1 MTDRR
6 IALFGG
12 SFNPIH
18 WGHIRLARRVLVDG
32 WADEVWLLVSPQ
44 NPLKQQASLADE
56 QLRLQWAQ
64 QAVANEPGITASDFE
79 FHLPRPSYT
88 WHTLCALTQTYPDRE
103 FSLLIGADNWL
114 HFDRWAH
121 TEDILSHHQ
130 ILVYPRPGYPL
141 PHPLPAGV
149 HEIEAPLFP
158 FASTDIRQAI
168 LRGEDIS
175 SLVPESIIPSVTS
188 TYGAP

>member
-1 MTDRR
+1 M
-6 IALFGG
+6 
-12 SFNPIH
+12 
-18 WGHIRLARRVLVDG
+18 
-32 WADEVWLLVSPQ
+32 AD
-44 NPLKQQASLADE
+44 
-56 QLRLQWAQ
+56 
-64 QAVANEPGITASDFE
+64 EPGITASDFE

-88 WHTLCALTQTYPDRE
+88 WHTLCALSRTYPDVE

-121 TEDILSHHQ
+121 IEDILSHHQ